1 MRAGHACS
9 FIRLLFHKRGLEDSP
24 FLPAVPVEALER
36 AEAVRFGLQ
45 AVRAR
50 ESAARGWIV
59 TAPWPVVPLWKIKK
73 PLPSPRC

>member
-36 AEAVRFGLQ
+36 VEAVRFGLQ

-59 TAPWPVVPLWKIKK
+59 TAPWPVVPFWQSKK